1 MFTRHRTCSDA
12 QYENTEVDELLHM
25 LKDSESLDEQ
35 GDILHFLVI
44 EKGIDYMTGKMDDG
58 TPIRVKDLLKDLYE
72 KACRQKKWGLVRH
85 TAGMLGKR
93 VEDLAKAVT
102 DLLVHQK
109 QVTVGMP
116 PYNERTITAPLPNS
130 ELRHLIHQAYG
141 DDDSCAML
149 TQELVLY
156 LAMFVRTEPALF
168 LEMLRLR
175 VGLIIRVMA
184 SELSRSV
191 KCDSDEATEHLLNLS
206 PFEMKNLLYH
216 ILSGKEFNM
225 VTSGISGNF
234 SVLSNKFS
242 RVSRKSQIGTLLGR
256 GSTAS
261 SVENEPENTEPDRQ
275 GQWIRRR
282 RLDGAL
288 NRVPRGFYS
297 RIWMLLERCP
307 GMIIEGKL
315 LSQTLTQEMTSGE
328 LKFALQVETV
338 LNAIP
343 QPEYRQLMVE
353 AMMVYS
359 LLAEYN
365 SVPSL
370 GQTLCVERLVHAANK
385 IFLDDQMQ
393 IQGDAT
399 LCCAKPKEQRELT
412 ATGTLLC
419 GGAAY
424 VCQHFYDSAPSG
436 CYGTM
441 TYLIRALA
449 TILDCFP
456 LEGEIDCAVS

>member
-1 MFTRHRTCSDA
+1 M
-12 QYENTEVDELLHM
+12 
-25 LKDSESLDEQ
+25 
-35 GDILHFLVI
+35 
-44 EKGIDYMTGKMDDG
+44 
-58 TPIRVKDLLKDLYE
+58 
-72 KACRQKKWGLVRH
+72 
-85 TAGMLGKR
+85 
-93 VEDLAKAVT
+93 
-102 DLLVHQK
+102 
-109 QVTVGMP
+109 
-116 PYNERTITAPLPNS
+116 
-130 ELRHLIHQAYG
+130 
-141 DDDSCAML
+141 
-149 TQELVLY
+149 
-156 LAMFVRTEPALF
+156 
-168 LEMLRLR
+168 
-175 VGLIIRVMA
+175 
-184 SELSRSV
+184 
-191 KCDSDEATEHLLNLS
+191 
-206 PFEMKNLLYH
+206 
-216 ILSGKEFNM
+216 
-225 VTSGISGNF
+225 
-234 SVLSNKFS
+234 
-242 RVSRKSQIGTLLGR
+242 
-256 GSTAS
+256 
-261 SVENEPENTEPDRQ
+261 EPDRQ

-297 RIWMLLERCP
+297 RIWLLLERCP
-307 GMIIEGKL
+307 GMIIEGRL
-315 LSQTLTQEMTSGE
+315 LPQNLTQEMTSGE

-353 AMMVYS
+353 AMVILTRHIFSIVYIFMFLNIFQMVYS

-412 ATGTLLC
+412 STGTLLC

-456 LEGEIDCAVS
+456 VEGEIDCAVS

>member
-1 MFTRHRTCSDA
+1 MAAESE
-12 QYENTEVDELLHM
+12 QQ
-25 LKDSESLDEQ
+25 DSS
-35 GDILHFLVI
+35 
-44 EKGIDYMTGKMDDG
+44 
-58 TPIRVKDLLKDLYE
+58 
-72 KACRQKKWGLVRH
+72 
-85 TAGMLGKR
+85 
-93 VEDLAKAVT
+93 
-102 DLLVHQK
+102 
-109 QVTVGMP
+109 
-116 PYNERTITAPLPNS
+116 
-130 ELRHLIHQAYG
+130 
-141 DDDSCAML
+141 
-149 TQELVLY
+149 
-156 LAMFVRTEPALF
+156 
-168 LEMLRLR
+168 
-175 VGLIIRVMA
+175 
-184 SELSRSV
+184 
-191 KCDSDEATEHLLNLS
+191 
-206 PFEMKNLLYH
+206 
-216 ILSGKEFNM
+216 
-225 VTSGISGNF
+225 
-234 SVLSNKFS
+234 
-242 RVSRKSQIGTLLGR
+242 
-256 GSTAS
+256 
-261 SVENEPENTEPDRQ
+261 EPDRQ

-307 GMIIEGKL
+307 GMIIEGRL
-315 LSQTLTQEMTSGE
+315 LPQNLTQEMTSGE

-365 SVPSL
+365 SIPSL

-412 ATGTLLC
+412 PTGALLC

-424 VCQHFYDSAPSG
+424 ICQHFYDSAPSG

-441 TYLIRALA
+441 TYFIRALA

-456 LEGEIDCAVS
+456 VGGEIDCAVS